1 MLKINLNENMN
12 EKLDHKPA
20 LECSCKNLERLY
32 NIEKKSVAQV
42 AKILN
47 CSHSKVNYWLER
59 CEIPKRSISEAIYNI
74 KNPKG
79 DPFTLRNVEVITND
93 EKTKNALLFGL
104 GIGLYWGEGLRTG
117 KNGIRLTNTDPK
129 LLLKFMEFLK
139 VFFGINKDQLKFSL
153 QIFDDLYANY
163 SLEYWTDTLG
173 VNRSQFYKTII
184 SKVRGDGTYRSKSRH
199 GVIIIYFN
207 NIKVKKIILEMI
219 ENI

>member
-1 MLKINLNENMN
+1 MN
-12 EKLDHKPA
+12 EYISENINKKLDRKPV
-20 LECSCKNLERLY
+20 LECSCTNLQRLY
-32 NIEKKSVAQV
+32 NKEKKSVAQV
-42 AKILN
+42 AKILK
-47 CSHSKVNYWLER
+47 CSQNKVNYWLER

-93 EKTKNALLFGL
+93 EKNKNAILFGL
-104 GIGLYWGEGLRTG
+104 GIGLYWGEGLKTG

-153 QIFDDLYANY
+153 QIFDDLYTND

-173 VNRSQFYKTII
+173 VNKSQFYKTII
-184 SKVRGDGTYRSKSRH
+184 SKIRGDGTYRSKSRH

-207 NIKVKKIILEMI
+207 NVKVKKIIMEMI
-219 ENI
+219 ENIS